1 MGGISMEGRDPFL
14 QRGKGKRKRGWG
26 SVGLYLG
33 EREMME
39 QDRERSNL

>member
-1 MGGISMEGRDPFL
+1 MGHIGTKE
-14 QRGKGKRKRGWG
+14 RGPLLRGDIGKRKRGWG